1 MATLWVPRDAASD
14 SHLSPANELEISIL
28 KIPLANVLKPE
39 SGERGFPGFMA
50 RGLTVSLGWLSLQR

>member
-1 MATLWVPRDAASD
+1 MATLWVPCGAAPD

-39 SGERGFPGFMA
+39 NGERGFLGLMA
-50 RGLTVSLGWLSLQR
+50 RVLTVSLGWLALQR